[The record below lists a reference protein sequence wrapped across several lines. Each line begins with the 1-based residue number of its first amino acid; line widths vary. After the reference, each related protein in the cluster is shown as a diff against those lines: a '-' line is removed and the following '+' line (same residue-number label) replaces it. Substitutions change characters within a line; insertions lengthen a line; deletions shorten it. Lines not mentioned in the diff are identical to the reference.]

1 MRIYNL
7 NAYIEVKSEDDY
19 ENLLVSYSA
28 ISRCAKLH
36 SNIKSFYINELLH
49 SAKRKLLNVRIKL
62 IYRKNLNLYQ
72 IKGNCLT
79 EFRDRLTFDV
89 YNEVSQFIVTPQL
102 AQHVSMHFS
111 SDVSTSRRSTS
122 LSNTI

>member
-7 NAYIEVKSEDDY
+7 NADIEVKSDDY
-19 ENLLVSYSA
+19 ENLLVSYSG

-102 AQHVSMHFS
+102 AH
-111 SDVSTSRRSTS
+111 TS
-122 LSNTI
+122 LCTSLQTSARLVAARL